1 MSKRKNR
8 SSSPNLPADSLAR
21 AREQIAQP
29 SDESAA
35 PVVDTPAP
43 APAPRAAALAP
54 RVRKASL
61 QPARSTGAREKDT
74 DRMDTQYVRSRLE
87 HPTRVVSEAELRRQ
101 YGYVVADLRQM
112 AILSVGLVVLLLVL
126 GRVL

>member
-43 APAPRAAALAP
+43 APAP